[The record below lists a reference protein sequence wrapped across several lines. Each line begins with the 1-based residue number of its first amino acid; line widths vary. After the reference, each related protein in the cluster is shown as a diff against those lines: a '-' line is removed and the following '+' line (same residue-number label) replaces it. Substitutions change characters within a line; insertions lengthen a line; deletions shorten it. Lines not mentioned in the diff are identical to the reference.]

1 MARLIKTKKEI
12 DLIREGGHIL
22 DRILKELA
30 AMVKPGLGT
39 AELEDRALARIAE
52 AGGRPAFKGY
62 KPDKH
67 SRPFPS
73 ALCISI
79 NEGIVHGP
87 AVPSRP
93 LKSGDIVT
101 LDIGMEYPYKKGT
114 KGYYTDMA
122 TTVAVGEVPMK
133 TRMLLAGTKDSLEA
147 GIAAVKPGA
156 TLLQV
161 ATAIENVLNKYKLG
175 IIRDLVGHGVGLDVH
190 EPPQVPNYIFEKNEF
205 PNVVLEPGMVIA
217 IEPMATLGSWQI
229 TANKDGFTYDTA
241 DGSLAAHF
249 EHTVLVTEEGHE
261 ILTESS
267 AS

>member
-1 MARLIKTKKEI
+1 MARLIKTQKEI

-22 DRILKELA
+22 DRILKA
-30 AMVKPGLGT
+30 AAASVKPGVSTG
-39 AELEDRALARIAE
+39 ELEDLALKLIKE

-62 KPDKH
+62 KPEKN

-73 ALCISI
+73 AFCISV
-79 NEGIVHGP
+79 NEEIVHGP

-93 LKSGDIVT
+93 LKNGDIVT
-101 LDIGMEYPYKKGT
+101 LDIGMEYPYVKG
-114 KGYYTDMA
+114 KSGYFTDMA

-175 IIRDLVGHGVGLDVH
+175 IIRDLVGHGVGLAVH
-190 EPPQVPNYIFEKNEF
+190 EPPQVPNYIFKKNEF
-205 PNVVLEPGMVIA
+205 PNVTLEAGMIIA
-217 IEPMATLGSWQI
+217 IEPMATLGGWQI
-229 TANKDGFTYDTA
+229 KAAKDGFTYETA

-249 EHTVLVTEEGHE
+249 EHTVLVTEEGYE
-261 ILTESS
+261 IMTQSD
-267 AS
+267 